1 MWSAALTLGTAS
13 GMAEQAGSPDSVSC
27 VDGVLPTCES
37 GVRVP
42 FHIGSHVLP
51 AGWVS
56 GAWQGG
62 WIMGVALEE
71 WELSRAPWPHTGS
84 RDAADTVQVL
94 LGDGTVESSFERQGR
109 AGRAAK
115 LITQMGE
122 QPPPSE
128 PVLPQSWAAWYE
140 RVAAASGI
148 DAAAVGAYPYA
159 AELPDSLAWLAESS
173 WMTCAV
179 DGVVLRAY
187 AGRDSA
193 AAVQRWDRGERCL
206 VHSGQGN

>member
-1 MWSAALTLGTAS
+1 MAAYWQPRS
-13 GMAEQAGSPDSVSC
+13 GG
-27 VDGVLPTCES
+27 
-37 GVRVP
+37 R
-42 FHIGSHVLP
+42 
-51 AGWVS
+51 
-56 GAWQGG
+56 
-62 WIMGVALEE
+62 
-71 WELSRAPWPHTGS
+71 
-84 RDAADTVQVL
+84 TVQVL

-148 DAAAVGAYPYA
+148 DAAAVGAYPTTA

-193 AAVQRWDRGERCL
+193 AAVQRLGSWENGVWYIPAGKLNPRGLRCRYTARKPARPLLDLTLPESAVANPERVRHWRTVDWFGALKRNRSML
-206 VHSGQGN
+206 VMRPRQWPSRLTKPPQ